1 MTVRTF
7 TIKDLSTECDI
18 SPRTIR
24 FYEEKGLIEPQRTA
38 GNQRVYAT
46 RDRARLKLIL
56 RGKRLGFSL
65 DQIAEMIGMAT
76 VDMDEREQIEKSI
89 AYGMKKLKE
98 IKQKQEE
105 LAMLEQDLLGM
116 HEKLQHR
123 LDELI
128 KKNGPE
134 RPIATP

>member
-1 MTVRTF
+1 MTTQTF
-7 TIKDLSTECDI
+7 TISDLAAECDI

-24 FYEEKGLIEPQRTA
+24 FYEEKGLLQPQRTPT
-38 GNQRVYAT
+38 NQRIYST

-65 DQIAEMIGMAT
+65 YQIAEMIGMAT
-76 VDMDEREQIEKSI
+76 VDMDERQQIEKSI
-89 AYGMKKLKE
+89 AYGMEKLEE

-116 HEKLQHR
+116 HEKLQRR
-123 LDELI
+123 LHDLDTN
-128 KKNGPE
+128 KKPE
-134 RPIATP
+134 TSRH